1 MTPRDFA
8 RLVLASIA
16 AHRLRSGLTAL
27 GIAIGIA
34 AVVLLTSLGAGL
46 REFVLAEFSQFGT
59 RIVAINPGRTM
70 THGMPVG
77 MFGSS
82 RPITI
87 EDALALETTPGVI
100 GVVPYSGGNAE
111 VEGHGRTR
119 RTMVHGV
126 GPAMPA
132 VFRMEVQSGLF
143 LPTGDPRSP
152 RAFAVLGSKLRR
164 ELFGDAPVLGA
175 RVRVGSERYRI
186 IGVLAPKGE
195 MLGLDMDDGIFIPTA
210 RAQALFNREGLME
223 IDVIYGEKTPAHEV
237 LAAVKRMMIA
247 RHGHEDFTL
256 TTQEQM
262 VEVMGNILNVLTFAV
277 GALGGISLVVGA
289 VGVLTIMTIAVR
301 ERAGEIG
308 LFRALGASHGQIL
321 TLFLAEA
328 ILLATAGGAAG
339 LILGAG
345 GAALLHA
352 LVPSV
357 PVETPWSYAVL
368 ALVVACGVGILAGIL
383 PARRAARLDP
393 VEALRAE

>member
-1 MTPRDFA
+1 MTPRDFG
-8 RLVLASIA
+8 RLVAASIA

-59 RIVAINPGRTM
+59 RIVAVNPGRTM
-70 THGMPVG
+70 THGMPLG

-87 EDALALETTPGVI
+87 EDALALEATPGVI

-111 VEGHGRTR
+111 VEGQGRTR

-126 GPAMPA
+126 GPAMPT

-143 LPTGDPRSP
+143 LPGGDPRNP

-175 RVRVGSERYRI
+175 RVRVGSERYRV

-195 MLGLDMDDGIFIPTA
+195 MLGLDMDDGVFIPTA
-210 RAQALFNREGLME
+210 RAQALFNRDGLME
-223 IDVIYGEKTPAHEV
+223 IDVIYGEETPAHEV

-277 GALGGISLVVGA
+277 GALGGISLLVGA

-321 TLFLAEA
+321 ALFLAEA

-339 LILGAG
+339 LVLGAG

-352 LVPSV
+352 LVPGV
-357 PVETPWSYAVL
+357 PVETPWGYAAL
-368 ALVVACGVGILAGIL
+368 ALVTACGVGILAGIL